1 MPTNVKIIN
10 STIDHDVTHERSL
23 FCAHIK
29 YIYEHKLYT
38 IYHVPCIVTTTILK
52 PKSLNQTTD
61 NIITLNKQKEHVRM
75 YITIDFAHAYERN
88 RGVQPWTELEINSS
102 ETLASMSSWH
112 LFIKRVDVLPQD
124 LVKCRSP
131 EIGCYS
137 DYIALKSASLLAVPL
152 LRACQNSERLK
163 KSKSE
168 SRGFETDF
176 TRSCD
181 KTSVRLVNRGPCSL
195 D

>member
-1 MPTNVKIIN
+1 MNEAYSV
-10 STIDHDVTHERSL
+10 
-23 FCAHIK
+23 HILK
-29 YIYEHKLYT
+29 TFMNILYT
-38 IYHVPCIVTTTILK
+38 IYHVPYIMTTTTLK
-52 PKSLNQTTD
+52 PKTLNLTID
-61 NIITLNKQKEHVRM
+61 NIITLNKEKEHVRM

-124 LVKCRSP
+124 LVKCRRP

-152 LRACQNSERLK
+152 
-163 KSKSE
+163 
-168 SRGFETDF
+168 
-176 TRSCD
+176 
-181 KTSVRLVNRGPCSL
+181 
-195 D
+195 